1 MLGGAS
7 RWLDATRFPRSGDDT
22 MTAVVTWLY
31 SSLLNASPTASD
43 LKEPNMLKTMT
54 ALSLGFRV

>member
-1 MLGGAS
+1 
-7 RWLDATRFPRSGDDT
+7 

-31 SSLLNASPTASD
+31 SSLLNASPAASD